1 MWPYPDRLRPALAIA
16 GGFVVTLALA
26 AAMAPL
32 HDNTTRAV
40 PALLLIVPVVGAAV
54 VGGRMPALVVAAFAT
69 FAFTF
74 ALPPIGS
81 PRVRVGEDVVALAVF
96 CAVAFIVSALVTTK
110 VAAMAH
116 VDAQRRSL
124 LRSVSHDLRTPLSA
138 LQAIATDLRS
148 GTEHD
153 DATRARLLDT
163 LVDETARLDRF
174 VGNLLSMSRIDAG
187 TLRPDLRAVDVGE
200 VVGRTVRRFDRA
212 GAHPITVDLRDG
224 LPYVH
229 ADELQLEQVLDN
241 LLDNVARHTPAGTHV
256 RVSVGTDDDTV
267 VIDVA
272 DDGPGL
278 PGVVQR
284 SLAGDTVDASTG
296 FGLAICRAILELHGG
311 ALTARSTPHGTT
323 MTVVIPRER

>member
-1 MWPYPDRLRPALAIA
+1 MWPYPDRLRPAVAVA

-26 AAMAPL
+26 AAIAPL
-32 HDNTTRAV
+32 HDDTTRAV

-54 VGGRMPALVVAAFAT
+54 VGGRVPAFVVAAFAT

-116 VDAQRRSL
+116 VDARRRSL

-148 GTEHD
+148 GTVHD
-153 DATRARLLDT
+153 DVTQARLLDT

-174 VGNLLSMSRIDAG
+174 VANLLSMSRIDAG

-200 VVGRTVRRFDRA
+200 VVERAARRFERA
-212 GAHPITVDLRDG
+212 GTHPITLDVREN

-241 LLDNVARHTPAGTHV
+241 LLDNVVRHTPDGTHA
-256 RVSVGTDDDTV
+256 RVSARADDDAV
-267 VIDVA
+267 AIEVA

-278 PGVVQR
+278 PDAVQR
-284 SLAGDTVDASTG
+284 SLAGDAVDASTG
-296 FGLAICRAILELHGG
+296 FGLPICRAILELHGG
-311 ALTARSTPHGTT
+311 VLLSRTTPRGTA
-323 MTVVIPRER
+323 MTVVIPRGR